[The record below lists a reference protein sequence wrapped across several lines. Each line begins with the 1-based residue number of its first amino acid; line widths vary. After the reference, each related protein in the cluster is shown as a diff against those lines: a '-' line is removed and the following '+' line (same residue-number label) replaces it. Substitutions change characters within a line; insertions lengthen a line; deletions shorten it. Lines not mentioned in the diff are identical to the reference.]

1 MEYKKY
7 SQKIIVRLDRGDE
20 IVSSLKT
27 LAAKEKITFACVSGI
42 GAVGSVKAGY
52 FDTKEKCF
60 KSFDLTGDLEA
71 VSFAGNINIM
81 DGETYTHFHISV
93 ADESGK
99 VYGGHLS
106 SAVISGTGEFVVD
119 CVAADVG
126 RVFDGETGLNIFKF

>member
-1 MEYKKY
+1 MEYKNY
-7 SQKIIVRLDRGDE
+7 SQKFIVRLDRGDE
-20 IVSSLKT
+20 IVSSLKA
-27 LAAKEKITFACVSGI
+27 LAKKEKITFAVVSGI

-60 KSFDLTGDLEA
+60 KSFDLSGDLEV

-93 ADESGK
+93 ADESGN
-99 VYGGHLS
+99 VCGGHLS

-119 CVAADVG
+119 CIDADVG
-126 RVFDGETGLNIFKF
+126 RVFDDETGLNIFRF

>member
-20 IVSSLKT
+20 IVTSLKS
-27 LAAKEKITFACVSGI
+27 LASKEKINFASVSGI

-60 KSFDLTGDLEA
+60 KSFDLSGDLEV

-99 VYGGHLS
+99 VCGGHLS

-119 CVAADVG
+119 CIDADVG
-126 RVFDGETGLNIFKF
+126 RVFDDETGLNIFSF

>member
-7 SQKIIVRLDRGDE
+7 SQKFIVRLDRGDE
-20 IVSSLKT
+20 IVSSLKA
-27 LAAKEKITFACVSGI
+27 LAKKEKITFAVVSGI

-60 KSFDLTGDLEA
+60 KSFDLSGDLEV

-99 VYGGHLS
+99 VFGGHLS
-106 SAVISGTGEFVVD
+106 NAVISGTGEFVVECID
-119 CVAADVG
+119 AAVG
-126 RVFDGETGLNIFKF
+126 RAFDDETGLNIFIF